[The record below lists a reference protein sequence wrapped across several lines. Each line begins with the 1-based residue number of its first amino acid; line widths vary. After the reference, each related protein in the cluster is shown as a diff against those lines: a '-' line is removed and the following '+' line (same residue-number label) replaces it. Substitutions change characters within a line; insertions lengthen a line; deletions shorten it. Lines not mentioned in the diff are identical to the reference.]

1 MNRPT
6 IFLSSTIYDFQDLR
20 SALKDYLELRGCTV
34 FASEHND
41 FEKPL
46 DVHSYEACLRT
57 IEQCDLFVL
66 FIGSRVGGL
75 KDETAGVSITR
86 AEYEHAYALAQQG
99 RIRLLSFV
107 RSEVWT
113 YRESVKALSRYL
125 EADTERMQE
134 RPLVKAP
141 TKFMTDAQA
150 IIAFIE
156 QVARN
161 AETSKAARGHGAFPV
176 ANWIHQFR
184 TFAEVRS
191 AIDPLIFAGLEVP
204 QAAGRAALY
213 NRLTALLQILL
224 LKGQS
229 GPLVATAR
237 IRALVQGIRL
247 TVPQVMGQVVVDQKT
262 WSSLIFLSTH
272 LLPIRVDAAPLFP
285 FLSDPLLLAYDPKTG
300 AFVETEEHRALN
312 DLILAMDGYGR
323 AAEHFDFAEFVRG
336 KNGNAATVPVN
347 GQMLAT
353 LLHLLLRLATMT
365 ELAIALAESMKG
377 KAFRR
382 PPALPRGPFVDQEEN
397 LCKEALTIEDIQAFI
412 ESRCQPPSP

>member
-20 SALKDYLELRGCTV
+20 SALKDYLEQRGCTV

-57 IEQCDLFVL
+57 LEQCDLFVL

-75 KDETAGVSITR
+75 KDETAGLSITR

-161 AETSKAARGHGAFPV
+161 AETSKAARGQGAFPV

-191 AIDPLIFAGLEVP
+191 AIDPLI
-204 QAAGRAALY
+204 
-213 NRLTALLQILL
+213 
-224 LKGQS
+224 
-229 GPLVATAR
+229 
-237 IRALVQGIRL
+237 
-247 TVPQVMGQVVVDQKT
+247 
-262 WSSLIFLSTH
+262 
-272 LLPIRVDAAPLFP
+272 
-285 FLSDPLLLAYDPKTG
+285 
-300 AFVETEEHRALN
+300 
-312 DLILAMDGYGR
+312 
-323 AAEHFDFAEFVRG
+323 
-336 KNGNAATVPVN
+336 
-347 GQMLAT
+347 
-353 LLHLLLRLATMT
+353 
-365 ELAIALAESMKG
+365 
-377 KAFRR
+377 
-382 PPALPRGPFVDQEEN
+382 
-397 LCKEALTIEDIQAFI
+397 
-412 ESRCQPPSP
+412 